1 LTSLGSIPVLRCLV
15 LFDGTNY
22 HDWVTRMR
30 LHMRGLWLW
39 DFLMGEL
46 SCPPC
51 PLAPAEPMITEK
63 TTAAKK
69 KKLFVDYED
78 HLAS

>member
-1 LTSLGSIPVLRCLV
+1 
-15 LFDGTNY
+15 
-22 HDWVTRMR
+22 
-30 LHMRGLWLW
+30 
-39 DFLMGEL
+39 MGEL